1 MARDEQRRI
10 DALSREVATL
20 VQNNEILKAAAVCKQ
35 ILAIDPH
42 HAETRRRILALRNLH
57 ESSSPRPVSPVRG
70 RPVPRDAAWMQSGGA
85 IAALPLAQV
94 MRGNGRAA
102 GVYEITLDDE
112 VEEDAPLH
120 LSAGAA
126 PPAPAVVSAPVDEDL
141 AFDAVAAEFR
151 AAEATNAALM
161 GTALFRD
168 LSEKTFGELLMHA
181 RLIELPK
188 KKELFKQG
196 DAGHALYAIAEGS
209 IGVIDEGPP
218 RRGITKLKDGDVFG
232 EIALMNDEPRTATI
246 VALEATK
253 LIEIDRQ
260 VIRKLIEADD
270 QFLTVLLRFFRDRS
284 VDHLLNTNPLFT
296 GLSDRDRE
304 ALKTRFRFL
313 EVEPGATL
321 VSEGT
326 RVSGLVIL
334 LSGRATVSRRDGT
347 MLGKLGAGDVAGEI
361 SLMSKSA
368 ATADVRASSKV
379 IAIELPGAAF
389 TKIVE
394 ARPEAKSFVEQLLKE
409 RRGN

>member
-57 ESSSPRPVSPVRG
+57 ESASPRPASPARN
-70 RPVPRDAAWMQSGGA
+70 RPVPRDEAWLRGAGA
-85 IAALPLAQV
+85 IDALPLAQV

-102 GVYEITLDDE
+102 GVYEIVLDDE
-112 VEEDAPLH
+112 VEEDVPLH
-120 LSAGAA
+120 LSAAPVAPPVAAA
-126 PPAPAVVSAPVDEDL
+126 PPDEDL

-151 AAEATNAALM
+151 AAEAANAALM
-161 GTALFRD
+161 STALFRD

-246 VALEATK
+246 VALEPTK
-253 LIEIDRQ
+253 LIEIDRE
-260 VIRKLIEADD
+260 VIRKLIESDD

-284 VDHLLNTNPLFT
+284 VDRLLNTNPLFT

-313 EVEPGATL
+313 EVEPGALL
-321 VSEGT
+321 VSEGA
-326 RVSGLVIL
+326 RVPGLVIL
-334 LSGRATVSRRDGT
+334 LSGRAIVSRRDGT
-347 MLGKLGAGDVAGEI
+347 VLGKLGAGDVAGEI

-368 ATADVRASSKV
+368 ATADVRAATKV